1 MKNSNNEMIDVSVVV
16 PNYNH
21 AAFLRQRIDSILN
34 QTFQNFELIILDDC
48 STDNSKEIINSYAEH
63 PRISHII
70 FNTINSGSPFA
81 QWEKGINLAIGQYI
95 WIAESDD
102 WCEPSL
108 LESLLEGIRKDE
120 ECVISYCQL
129 SCINGENKI
138 KWQSKHPLL
147 SEIVD
152 SQTFIRDFLAIKV
165 SIFNASMAIFRK
177 DIFQHVSE
185 EFVTFKFCGDW
196 FFWLQIARYGKV
208 HISGKV
214 LNYFRK
220 HDKDVSGKAYK
231 SGLNIIEEIKVTN
244 WMYEEKLIDDSLYE
258 KAFKKQYKAYWKVK
272 NSIEPANRDRIRSL
286 LAMPLS
292 SKINTLKFLPSAIW
306 NALRK

>member
-1 MKNSNNEMIDVSVVV
+1 MINVSVIV

-21 AAFLRQRIDSILN
+21 GAFLRQRIDSVLN
-34 QTFQNFELIILDDC
+34 QTYTNFELIILDDC
-48 STDNSKEIINSYAEH
+48 STDNSKEIINSYAGH

-70 FNTINSGSPFA
+70 FNTKNSGSPFL
-81 QWEKGINLAIGQYI
+81 QWRKGINLAMGKYV

-108 LESLLEGIRKDE
+108 LETLVDGMKKDDQ
-120 ECVISYCQL
+120 CVISYCQL
-129 SCINGENKI
+129 SCIHGDNKI

-147 SEIVD
+147 SEIID
-152 SQTFIRDFLAIKV
+152 SDIFIRDFLAIKV

-177 DIFQHVSE
+177 DTFQHVSK
-185 EFVTFKFCGDW
+185 EFVSFKFCGDW
-196 FFWLQIARYGKV
+196 FFWLQIARHGKV

-220 HDKDVSGKAYK
+220 HDKDVSGNAYK
-231 SGLNIIEEIKVTN
+231 SGLNIVEELWVTN
-244 WMYEEKLIDDSLYE
+244 WMYKEELIDELLYK

-272 NSIEPANRDRIRSL
+272 STIEPTNRLKIESI
-286 LAMPLS
+286 LAEPLS
-292 SKINTLKFLPSAIW
+292 SKINLIKFLPSAIW
-306 NALRK
+306 NSFKK

>member
-1 MKNSNNEMIDVSVVV
+1 MIDVSVIV

-21 AAFLRQRIDSILN
+21 AAFLRERIDSVLK
-34 QTFQNFELIILDDC
+34 QTYQNFELIILDDC
-48 STDNSKEIINSYAEH
+48 SKDNSREIINQYAGH

-70 FNTINSGSPFA
+70 FNKTNGGSPFL
-81 QWEKGINLAIGQYI
+81 QWEKGIHLAIGKYI

-108 LESLLEGIRKDE
+108 LETLLEGIKKDE

-129 SCINGENKI
+129 SCINGENQI

-152 SQTFIRDFLAIKV
+152 SPTFIRDFLSIKI

-177 DIFQHVSE
+177 ETFQHVSR

-196 FFWLQIARYGKV
+196 FFWLQIARHGKT
-208 HISGKV
+208 HISGKI

-220 HDKDVSGKAYK
+220 HDQDVSGKAYK
-231 SGLNIIEEIKVTN
+231 SGLNIIEEIRVTN
-244 WMYEEKLIDDSLYE
+244 WMYEEKLIDERWYE
-258 KAFKKQYKAYWKVK
+258 KAFRKQYKAYWKVK
-272 NSIEPANRDRIRSL
+272 NSIEPANRIKIKAM
-286 LAMPLS
+286 LAAPLS

-306 NALRK
+306 NAYRK

>member
-1 MKNSNNEMIDVSVVV
+1 MIDVSVIV

-21 AAFLRQRIDSILN
+21 AAYLGQRIDSILN
-34 QTFQNFELIILDDC
+34 QTYQNFELIILDDC
-48 STDNSKEIINSYAEH
+48 STDNSREIINNYAGH

-70 FNTINSGSPFA
+70 FNTINSGSPFL
-81 QWEKGINLAIGQYI
+81 QWEKGINLAVGKYI
-95 WIAESDD
+95 WMAESDD

-108 LESLLEGIRKDE
+108 LETLLEGIKKDE
-120 ECVISYCQL
+120 KCVISYCQL
-129 SCINGENKI
+129 SCINGANEI

-152 SQTFIRDFLAIKV
+152 SKTFIRDFLAIKI

-177 DIFQHVSE
+177 DTFQYVSS

-196 FFWLQIARYGKV
+196 FFWLQIARHGKV
-208 HISGKV
+208 HISGKI

-220 HDKDVSGKAYK
+220 HDQDVSGKAYK
-231 SGLNIIEEIKVTN
+231 SGLNIIEELKVTN
-244 WMYEEKLIDDSLYE
+244 WMYKEKLIDEGLYV

-272 NSIEPANRDRIRSL
+272 NSIEPTNRTKIKSMI
-286 LAMPLS
+286 ATPLS

-306 NALRK
+306 NALKK